1 MGTLGQI
8 RLAGGETD
16 ALLGTP
22 PRELAGADI
31 GAFLNPVDR
40 RSFFDELRAIDGTR
54 ARRLRCELV
63 GARGTVPVELTI
75 EPESV
80 ITRRGEQWVVRCE
93 ALDDAGTTDDLL
105 LSSLADPGPVG
116 AEPAGSGARDDLD
129 LSPSAIERALL
140 SGEFDLDFQPIV
152 DLATGQPVGY
162 EALVRWVRQDL
173 RRVPAAV
180 FLSAVEDA
188 GLMPNLSRH
197 VLERGLE
204 RLAGWAGDAPE
215 RGITVNVAPSDL
227 ARRGFALDVG
237 RIVADANVDPQRLVL
252 EFTEEAL
259 RLDPDGLAG
268 TLTRLR
274 DIAGVQ
280 LALDDFGTVRSSLA
294 ALTLPVDVLK
304 LDRSVTTQALAS
316 SRSRAV
322 LSRLMDMSAATG
334 THVIGEGVEDRS
346 QLQMLEEVGCH
357 YAQGYLLGRPG
368 PATSGRI
375 DQPSASGS
383 SARPLTPT
391 LA

>member
-1 MGTLGQI
+1 M
-8 RLAGGETD
+8 
-16 ALLGTP
+16 
-22 PRELAGADI
+22 
-31 GAFLNPVDR
+31 
-40 RSFFDELRAIDGTR
+40 
-54 ARRLRCELV
+54 RCELV

-93 ALDDAGTTDDLL
+93 AVDDAGTTDDLL
-105 LSSLADPGPVG
+105 LSSLADPAPVG
-116 AEPAGSGARDDLD
+116 VEPAGSGVRDDLD
-129 LSPSAIERALL
+129 LSPAAIERALL

-173 RRVPAAV
+173 RRVPAGV

-227 ARRGFALDVG
+227 ARRGFVLDVV

-334 THVIGEGVEDRS
+334 TYVIGEGVEDRS

-368 PATSGRI
+368 PTTSGRI
-375 DQPSASGS
+375 DQPSGS
-383 SARPLTPT
+383 SARLLTPT

>member
-1 MGTLGQI
+1 MAGSESDRAATARRARGCTFVMGTLGQI

-40 RSFFDELRAIDGTR
+40 QGFFDELRAIDGTR
-54 ARRLRCELV
+54 ARRMRCELV

-93 ALDDAGTTDDLL
+93 AVDDAGTTDDLL
-105 LSSLADPGPVG
+105 LSSLADPAPVG
-116 AEPAGSGARDDLD
+116 VEPAGSGARDDLD
-129 LSPSAIERALL
+129 LSPAAIERALL

-173 RRVPAAV
+173 RRVPAGV

-227 ARRGFALDVG
+227 ARRGFVLDVV

-316 SRSRAV
+316 SRSRA
-322 LSRLMDMSAATG
+322 
-334 THVIGEGVEDRS
+334 RS
-346 QLQMLEEVGCH
+346 CL
-357 YAQGYLLGRPG
+357 
-368 PATSGRI
+368 
-375 DQPSASGS
+375 ASW
-383 SARPLTPT
+383 T
-391 LA
+391 